1 MSNNDQSSYRKNPK
15 SSDTW
20 KFAVI
25 TQKFEQDGFFLEWC
39 IQKMQRELQ
48 TV

>member
-1 MSNNDQSSYRKNPK
+1 MHKRTYRKNPK
-15 SSDTW
+15 ILDSR

-25 TQKFEQDGFFLEWC
+25 TLKGEQDGFSLEQC